1 MFDIWLCLI
10 PIFFMLLSG
19 FNPIK
24 LFASDS
30 QFFAEAR
37 DMRVKILHVP
47 LLFFEMNKKPYILLY
62 LIIFLPIFTLYLK
75 DSFTL

>member
-47 LLFFEMNKKPYILLY
+47 LLFFEMNKKP
-62 LIIFLPIFTLYLK
+62 
-75 DSFTL
+75 